1 MCFTRSGFRLQDPP
15 PSFDESLD
23 TMAAHSLNHVS
34 QGTIVTAPSNNIK
47 TSCTKVFTIAD
58 YSTIPDLLLLKPSGE
73 FPHSDSQWRH
83 FNHPQKPLKQFSST
97 CVDQF

>member
-1 MCFTRSGFRLQDPP
+1 
-15 PSFDESLD
+15 
-23 TMAAHSLNHVS
+23 MAAQSL
-34 QGTIVTAPSNNIK
+34 TIYHRVTLSLLPPI
-47 TSCTKVFTIAD
+47 TSKHHTKVFTIAD